1 MLEQIR
7 EILLLH
13 NGKKSDYIGKQKL
26 RKVLVSLKM
35 IHMLKPE
42 RSNVRKNM
50 NCLRLRI

>member
-13 NGKKSDYIGKQKL
+13 NGKKILLHQQKL
-26 RKVLVSLKM
+26 LKVWVSLKM

-42 RSNVRKNM
+42 H
-50 NCLRLRI
+50 